1 MSAAMSTVPWLTI
14 VGAVPLVGALA
25 VAAIPRDP
33 APELV
38 AERERAYALTAPSPE
53 IEAELE
59 ARMADYDERAGT
71 STGDALDADEL
82 SREQAEATE
91 VGARPVGRD
100 RRPAQDL
107 LAKRLAM
114 AVALA
119 TLVIAVVMSA
129 QYRQGQHSHGFQFVQ
144 TYSWIREF
152 GVHYSVGVDGIGLA
166 LIDLTAILVPV
177 VLLAAWRGDELGG
190 RSIKGYLALLL
201 GLEAALIGAFAA
213 TDLFLFYVF
222 FEVMLIPMY
231 FIIGSYGASSASG
244 ARRSYAAVKFFL
256 YSLFGGLLMLASVI
270 ALYGKAGHSF
280 LYGDLAQHAPHMSH
294 FAQNAIFLG
303 FFIAFAIKAPLW
315 PFHTWLPDA
324 AAEAPTSGAVML
336 VGVMDKVGTFGFIR
350 WCLPLLPK
358 ATHTFAPLVLS
369 LGVIGIFYGALLAV
383 GQRDL
388 KRLVSYTSI
397 AHFGFIAI
405 GIFAFT
411 SQGGTGATLY
421 MVNHGFST
429 GALFLVVGFLIH
441 RRHSSQV
448 ADFGGVHAVAP
459 WLSGAF
465 LIAGLSSLALPGT
478 NSFVSEFLVLV
489 GTFTRYSVFAI
500 VATVG
505 IVLAALY
512 ILLVYQRTMT
522 GPLLESD
529 KGFRDLSSREAWV
542 IAPMLVLIIALGVYP
557 KPLIDVINPSVR
569 DTLCLNGRTD
579 PPPTHAQASASSP
592 VSARFSQCPP
602 NASADLGASK

>member
-1 MSAAMSTVPWLTI
+1 MTTVPWLTI
-14 VGAVPLVGALA
+14 VGAIPLAGSFFLA
-25 VAAIPRDP
+25 TLPRDGAP
-33 APELV
+33 AEALELEPE
-38 AERERAYALTAPSPE
+38 YALTASTPA
-53 IEAELE
+53 IEAELD
-59 ARMADYDERAGT
+59 ARMADYDERNAG
-71 STGDALDADEL
+71 SGVLLDDEAGEGVDGDDDLDDLDEL
-82 SREQAEATE
+82 
-91 VGARPVGRD
+91 PD
-100 RRPAQDL
+100 RRPQQDL
-107 LAKRLAM
+107 LAKQAALGISLLTLLA
-114 AVALA
+114 AV
-119 TLVIAVVMSA
+119 IMSF
-129 QYRQGQHSHGFQFVQ
+129 QFKTNHGFQFVQ
-144 TYSWIREF
+144 TVNWIKDF

-166 LIDLTAILVPV
+166 LIDLTAILMPV
-177 VLLAAWRGDELGG
+177 VVLAAWGEDELGG

-201 GLEAALIGAFAA
+201 GLEAALIGAFAS

-231 FIIGSYGASSASG
+231 FIIGSYGTSAASG

-280 LYGDLAQHAPHMSH
+280 LYGDLIAHAPAMSH
-294 FAQNAIFLG
+294 FSQNAIFLG

-350 WCLPLLPK
+350 WVLPIVPK

-369 LGVIGIFYGALLAV
+369 MAVIGIFYGALLAI

-411 SQGGTGATLY
+411 SQGGTGAVLY
-421 MVNHGFST
+421 MVNHGLST
-429 GALFLVVGFLIH
+429 GALFLIVGFLIA
-441 RRHSSQV
+441 RRKSSQIS
-448 ADFGGVHAVAP
+448 DFGGVHAVAP

-465 LIAGLSSLALPGT
+465 LIVGLSSLGLPGL

-489 GTFTRYSVFAI
+489 GTFTRYRAFAI

-505 IVLAALY
+505 IILAALY
-512 ILLVYQRTMT
+512 ILLVYQRTMQ
-522 GPLLESD
+522 GPLNETN
-529 KGFRDLSSREAWV
+529 KGFSDLNLREAWV
-542 IAPMLVLIIALGVYP
+542 IAPLIVLIVALGVYP
-557 KPLIDVINPSVR
+557 KPLIDVIDPAVKA
-569 DTLCLNGRTD
+569 TLCVNGRTD
-579 PPPTHAQASASSP
+579 PPPTHAQTSASSP
-592 VSARFSQCPP
+592 VSARFDTCTT
-602 NASADLGASK
+602 AAGGTK

>member
-1 MSAAMSTVPWLTI
+1 MSTVPWLTI
-14 VGAVPLVGALA
+14 VGAAPLVGSLI
-25 VAAIPRDP
+25 VATLPRDP
-33 APELV
+33 APEVLE
-38 AERERAYALTAPSPE
+38 ARERAYALTAPSPE
-53 IEAELE
+53 LEAELD
-59 ARMADYDERAGT
+59 ARMADYDERHGSAV
-71 STGDALDADEL
+71 GDLLDADEIEND
-82 SREQAEATE
+82 RVA
-91 VGARPVGRD
+91 ARPVHGD

-107 LAKRLAM
+107 LAKQVTLG
-114 AVALA
+114 V
-119 TLVIAVVMSA
+119 TLVTLVLAIAMSVQFKA
-129 QYRQGQHSHGFQFVQ
+129 NNGFQFVQ
-144 TYSWIREF
+144 TYDWVKDF
-152 GVHYSVGVDGIGLA
+152 GVHYSVGVDGIALV
-166 LIDLTAILVPV
+166 LIDLTAILMPV
-177 VLLAAWRGDELGG
+177 VVLAAWGEEELGG
-190 RSIKGYLALLL
+190 RSVKTYLALLL
-201 GLEAALIGAFAA
+201 ALQAALIGAFAS

-231 FIIGSYGASSASG
+231 FIIGSFGTSAASG
-244 ARRSYAAVKFFL
+244 ARRSYAAVKFLL
-256 YSLFGGLLMLASVI
+256 YSLFGGLLMLAAVI
-270 ALYGKAGHSF
+270 GLYVYAGHSF
-280 LYGDLAQHAPHMSH
+280 LVGDLMQHAPALSH
-294 FAQNAIFLG
+294 TTQNVLFLG

-350 WCLPLLPK
+350 WTLPLLPK

-369 LGVIGIFYGALLAV
+369 LAVVGIFYGALLAI

-429 GALFLVVGFLIH
+429 GALFLVVGFLIT
-441 RRHSSQV
+441 RRKSSQV

-459 WLSGAF
+459 WLAGAF
-465 LIAGLSSLALPGT
+465 VVAGLSSLALPGT

-489 GTFTRYSVFAI
+489 GTFTRYRAFAI

-512 ILLVYQRTMT
+512 ILLVIQRTMH
-522 GPLLESD
+522 GPLNESNR
-529 KGFRDLSSREAWV
+529 GFSDLSAREAWV
-542 IAPMLVLIIALGVYP
+542 IGPILALIVVLGVYP
-557 KPLIDVINPSVR
+557 KPVIDVINPAVKA
-569 DTLCLNGRTD
+569 TLCANGRTD
-579 PPPTHAQASASSP
+579 PAPTHAQQSASSP
-592 VSARFSQCPP
+592 VSARFDTCATS
-602 NASADLGASK
+602 GGTK

>member
-1 MSAAMSTVPWLTI
+1 MSTVPWLTI
-14 VGAVPLVGALA
+14 IGAVPLVGSLA
-25 VAAIPRDP
+25 VAMLPRDP
-33 APELV
+33 APETL
-38 AERERAYALTAPSPE
+38 AEREREYALTAPSPA

-59 ARMADYDERAGT
+59 ARMADYDERHGSAAG
-71 STGDALDADEL
+71 DLLDADEIDRDV
-82 SREQAEATE
+82 RERYDPQ
-91 VGARPVGRD
+91 VD

-107 LAKRLAM
+107 LAKQ
-114 AVALA
+114 VALGVSLI
-119 TLVIAVVMSA
+119 TLGVAIAMSLRF
-129 QYRQGQHSHGFQFVQ
+129 QNNGGFQFVQ
-144 TYSWIREF
+144 TYDWVKDF
-152 GVHYSVGVDGIGLA
+152 GVRYSVGVDGIGLV
-166 LIDLTAILVPV
+166 LIDLTAILMPV
-177 VLLAAWRGDELGG
+177 VVLAAWGEEELGG
-190 RSIKGYLALLL
+190 RSVKTYLALLL
-201 GLEAALIGAFAA
+201 ALQATLIGAFGS

-231 FIIGSYGASSASG
+231 FVIGSFGTSAASG
-244 ARRSYAAVKFFL
+244 ARRSYAAVKFLL
-256 YSLFGGLLMLASVI
+256 YSLFGGLLMLAAVI
-270 ALYGKAGHSF
+270 ALYVYAGHSF
-280 LYGDLAQHAPHMSH
+280 LIGDLTRHAPALSH
-294 FAQNAIFLG
+294 TTQNLIFLG

-350 WCLPLLPK
+350 WTLPLLPK

-369 LGVIGIFYGALLAV
+369 LAVIGIFYGALLAV

-429 GALFLVVGFLIH
+429 GALFLVVGFLIA
-441 RRHSSQV
+441 RRKSSQV
-448 ADFGGVHAVAP
+448 ADFGGVQAVAP
-459 WLSGAF
+459 WLAGAF
-465 LIAGLSSLALPGT
+465 VLAGLSSLALPGT

-489 GTFTRYSVFAI
+489 GTFTRYRAFAI

-512 ILLVYQRTMT
+512 ILLVVQRTMH
-522 GPLLESD
+522 GPLNESNR
-529 KGFRDLSSREAWV
+529 GFTDLSAREAWV
-542 IAPMLVLIIALGVYP
+542 IAPILVLIVALGVYP
-557 KPLIDVINPSVR
+557 KPVLDTINPAVR
-569 DTLCLNGRTD
+569 STLCLNGRTD
-579 PPPTHAQASASSP
+579 PVPTHAQQSASSP
-592 VSARFSQCPP
+592 VSARFDSCT
-602 NASADLGASK
+602 STGGTK